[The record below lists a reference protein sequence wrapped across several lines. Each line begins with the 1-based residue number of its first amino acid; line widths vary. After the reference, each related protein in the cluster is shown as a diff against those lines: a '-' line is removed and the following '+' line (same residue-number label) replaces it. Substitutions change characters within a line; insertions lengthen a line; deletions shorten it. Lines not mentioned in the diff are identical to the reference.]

1 MALLILLA
9 ALQAGSASASVQS
22 AQERVRTALN
32 AWFKAEG
39 PAREKAKEKARSAV
53 SDLIDFDALAKS
65 TLGKK
70 WDELKPAER
79 TRYTAAL
86 RGAMEANYLSKMR
99 QGKGTDVDKVK
110 SEVTGEEQKDDK
122 TLVHT
127 NVHSGEDTAAIDYVM
142 EKRPRGWR
150 AVDVITEGVSL
161 ADNYREQV
169 HKIMAKKN
177 FDAVVTALEKKRKA
191 LEAEEDQPRPPKAG

>member
-1 MALLILLA
+1 MAILILLA
-9 ALQAGSASASVQS
+9 ALQAGSASASVHA
-22 AQERVRTALN
+22 AQERVRSALN
-32 AWFKAEG
+32 TWFKAEG
-39 PAREKAKEKARSAV
+39 PARAKAKEKARGAV

-79 TRYTAAL
+79 KRYTEAL

-99 QGKGTDVDKVK
+99 QGKSTDVEKVK
-110 SEVTGEEQKDDK
+110 SEVLGEDQKDGA

-127 NVHSGEDTAAIDYVM
+127 KVHSGEDTAAIDYLM
-142 EKRPRGWR
+142 EKRPKGWR

-169 HKIMAKKN
+169 RKIMAKKN

-191 LEAEEDQPRPPKAG
+191 LEAEEDQTPPPKAG